1 MTKKIIYS
9 VRSFREEFIEKIKEI
24 APEYSFQ
31 TEVASDELSEIAIS
45 IGWNGD
51 YQEDIFA
58 SDSLKWV
65 QSISAGVD
73 NLPLNEFA
81 DKNILLSNASGIH
94 VESISEH
101 TMGIIL
107 GYSRGLFQAQ
117 RAQFNKEWLGSDIH
131 YQALADQKLLII
143 GTGHIGKKLAQQ
155 AAVFGLEC
163 IGINTSGHPVEGF
176 KETYPL
182 EKLKEILPK
191 ATIVVNILPL
201 TDQTKGLFDAKVFEA
216 FDKKALFINVGRGP
230 SVKTSDLIAALDG
243 GQLAFAALDVF
254 EEEPLAEDS
263 PLWERE
269 DVLITSH
276 IAGQT
281 PHFQTKFM
289 DIFLTNLKSYVD
301 KTELEVNEIDLN
313 EGY

>member
-1 MTKKIIYS
+1 MGCDDKKIIYS

-143 GTGHIGKKLAQQ
+143 GTGHIGK
-155 AAVFGLEC
+155 
-163 IGINTSGHPVEGF
+163 NWH
-176 KETYPL
+176 
-182 EKLKEILPK
+182 
-191 ATIVVNILPL
+191 N
-201 TDQTKGLFDAKVFEA
+201 
-216 FDKKALFINVGRGP
+216 R
-230 SVKTSDLIAALDG
+230 
-243 GQLAFAALDVF
+243 QLHLV
-254 EEEPLAEDS
+254 
-263 PLWERE
+263 
-269 DVLITSH
+269 
-276 IAGQT
+276 
-281 PHFQTKFM
+281 
-289 DIFLTNLKSYVD
+289 
-301 KTELEVNEIDLN
+301 
-313 EGY
+313 

>member
-101 TMGIIL
+101 TMGVIL

-155 AAVFGLEC
+155 AAAFGLEC

-216 FDKKALFINVGRGP
+216 FDKEALFINVGRGP

-254 EEEPLAEDS
+254 EEEPLAKDS

>member
-9 VRSFREEFIEKIKEI
+9 VRPFREEFIEKMKEI
-24 APEYSFQ
+24 APDYSFQ
-31 TEVASDELSEIAIS
+31 TEVASDELSEIEVS
-45 IGWNGD
+45 IGWNRE
-51 YQEDIFA
+51 YQEEVFA
-58 SDSLKWV
+58 SDHLKWV

-81 DKNILLSNASGIH
+81 DKEILLSNASGIH

-101 TMGIIL
+101 VMGIIL

-117 RAQFNKEWLGSDIH
+117 RAQLRKEWLGSAIH
-131 YQALADQKLLII
+131 YQALEDQKLLII
-143 GTGHIGKKLAQQ
+143 GTGHIGKKLAQH
-155 AAVFGLEC
+155 ASVFGLEC

-182 EKLKEILPK
+182 DRLKEILPK

-216 FDKKALFINVGRGP
+216 FDEEAVFINVGRGP
-230 SVKTSDLIAALDG
+230 SVKTADLITALEHG
-243 GQLAFAALDVF
+243 ELAFAALDVF

-289 DIFLTNLKSYVD
+289 DIFLKNLQSYIEN
-301 KTELEVNEIDLN
+301 KELEVNEIDLN

>member
-81 DKNILLSNASGIH
+81 DKDILLSNASGIH

-117 RAQFNKEWLGSDIH
+117 RAQFHKEWLGSDIH
-131 YQALADQKLLII
+131 YQALEDQKLLII
-143 GTGHIGKKLAQQ
+143 GTGHIGKKLAQH

-191 ATIVVNILPL
+191 AMIVVNILPL

-216 FDKKALFINVGRGP
+216 FDKEALFINVGRGP
-230 SVKTSDLIAALDG
+230 SVKTSDLIAALDD

-254 EEEPLAEDS
+254 EEEPLAKDS